1 MSDPQREVRFCA
13 VAPIELREAEAGS
26 DLINVTGYAAVF
38 GEQAEIGPLERWGW
52 AEVVERGAFR
62 EALSRG
68 DDVTFLVDHVGL
80 PLARTSSGTL
90 TLTEDQRGLR
100 VDTAL
105 DPSDPDVQRILPK
118 MKRGD
123 MSKMSF
129 AFIAEKE
136 TWDETGDHALRTI
149 HSVQLFDVSIVTDPA
164 YEGTEIGLRSKT
176 AALGGDGEFYRRQ
189 MQMRARLSG
198 LA

>member
-13 VAPIELREAEAGS
+13 SAPVELRAAEG

-38 GEQAEIGPLERWGW
+38 GAQTEIGPLDSWGW
-52 AEVVERGAFR
+52 VELIERGAFA
-62 EALSRG
+62 EALTRG
-68 DDVTFLVDHVGL
+68 DDVTFLINHGGL

-90 TLTEDQRGLR
+90 TLTEDQHGLR

-105 DPSDPDVQRILPK
+105 DAADPDVQRILPK

-123 MSKMSF
+123 LSKMSF
-129 AFIAEKE
+129 AFVADKE
-136 TWDETGDHALRTI
+136 TWDETGARAVRTI
-149 HSVQLFDVSIVTDPA
+149 QSVRLYDVSIVTDPA

-176 AALGGDGEFYRRQ
+176 AALGLDAEFFRRA
-189 MQMRARLSG
+189 MQMRMRLSG
-198 LA
+198 LS